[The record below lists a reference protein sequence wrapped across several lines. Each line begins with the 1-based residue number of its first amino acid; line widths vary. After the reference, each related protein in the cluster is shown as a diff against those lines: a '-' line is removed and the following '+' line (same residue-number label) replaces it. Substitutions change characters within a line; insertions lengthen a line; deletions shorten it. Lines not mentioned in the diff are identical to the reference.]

1 MALSLRGEQLVH
13 ERATEAIPMTL
24 TSMIHEVV
32 SIAWDALASTME
44 QPPAVAAS
52 KLRWISLQ
60 VHLPITP
67 EMHDAMALT
76 QLQRQQRYLR
86 EVRSA
91 LACHAVDDICMC

>member
-1 MALSLRGEQLVH
+1 
-13 ERATEAIPMTL
+13 MTL

-32 SIAWDALASTME
+32 PIAWDALADTME

-60 VHLPITP
+60 VHLPITS
-67 EMHDAMALT
+67 EMHDAMALA